1 MRRAGQGGFVRTSL
15 THSYSGME
23 ARDLDAGRG
32 LLLDALM
39 RLLIAEDDSVLAWA
53 LQRTFE
59 KRGCTVSL
67 CHDGMAVMGAVAG
80 FEPDVMILDLGLP
93 GLDGLA
99 ILSRLRQAGNDVPVM
114 VITGRQSVGDRVQ
127 TFGAGADDYLSKPFD
142 IDELDARIRAL
153 ARRCARHRPEP
164 VRVGR
169 LRLQPDSGAIH
180 RDDDV
185 LELSP
190 REQAFLGE
198 LMMRAGEVVARDRLH
213 RAVFTLGDPARPQ
226 ALDVVAHRVRRKIVG
241 SGVRLRT
248 LRAVGYMLSEEA

>member
-1 MRRAGQGGFVRTSL
+1 MEACDLAAGQ
-15 THSYSGME
+15 
-23 ARDLDAGRG
+23 G

-59 KRGCTVSL
+59 KRGYTVSL
-67 CHDGMAVMGAVAG
+67 CQDGMGVLSAVAG
-80 FEPDVMILDLGLP
+80 FGPDVLLLDLGLP

-99 ILSRLRQAGNDVPVM
+99 ILARLRQAGNELPVM

-127 TFGAGADDYLSKPFD
+127 TFGAGADDFLSKPFD

-164 VRVGR
+164 VCVGR

-180 RDDDV
+180 RDDAV

-190 REQAFLGE
+190 REQAFLAE
-198 LMMRAGEVVARDRLH
+198 LMVNAGEVVARDRLL
-213 RAVFTLGDPARPQ
+213 RAVFALAEPARAQ
-226 ALDVVAHRVRRKIVG
+226 ALDVVAHRVRRKIAG

-248 LRAVGYMLSEEA
+248 LRAVGYQLSEDG